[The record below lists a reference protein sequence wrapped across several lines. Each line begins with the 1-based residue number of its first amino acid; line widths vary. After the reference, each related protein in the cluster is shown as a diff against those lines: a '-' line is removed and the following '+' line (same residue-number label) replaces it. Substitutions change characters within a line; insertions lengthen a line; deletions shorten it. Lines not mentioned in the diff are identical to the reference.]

1 MRAGCIWGSVA
12 GLGLVLVI
20 VGVVMVGMGPK
31 IVKDMVKKTI
41 DITDEGSDGYKY
53 FVGSFMISI

>member
-20 VGVVMVGMGPK
+20 VGVVMVGVGPK

-41 DITDEGSDGYKY
+41 DITDEESDGYKY